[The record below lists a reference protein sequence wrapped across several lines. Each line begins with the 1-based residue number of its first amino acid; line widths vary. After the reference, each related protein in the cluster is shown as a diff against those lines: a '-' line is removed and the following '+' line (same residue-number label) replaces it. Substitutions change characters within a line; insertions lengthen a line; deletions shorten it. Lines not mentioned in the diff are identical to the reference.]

1 MLSIKNNQDKLDFS
15 ISCGGNMRDS
25 DGNFIPVRIEEHS
38 AQLSK
43 NRGAAYQKA
52 FSRGLINVLSC
63 TTTMEMGIDLG
74 DLSCIYL
81 TNLPPDIANYRQR
94 AGRAG
99 RRAGSTAYVL
109 TMLGTQQYSDNYFF
123 EHAEKMLFAPVR
135 PPRIYLENP
144 VYRAR
149 HLRAEA
155 LHQFLQWNQ
164 NQLLDKIEPDG
175 GQNVECKA
183 ERTAY
188 FFHGVFSSYDRQR
201 HHYCIST
208 VFHPLKKRLS
218 AWLAE
223 NPQVPRLDQDLNYDP
238 AKDLVW
244 QLTEGTECPLPQQ
257 DRNNPEEVRKL
268 GGIREIEHGGLTCS
282 LDEKLKQFLQCL
294 GINNEPHSGDCVGKD
309 AHAYLQNDQTI
320 TQLCTNKILPKYGF
334 PVDLIKL
341 RANDADGFT
350 SETSELQRSRDI
362 GIYEYAPGMQVAVDK
377 RIIESEKPLI
387 FMDGRFQAATPERS
401 QWFQCSNK
409 YCKQVYTDVRTEC
422 AICHAQCNAFSV
434 TRPDAFRA
442 KRARFVSVDGYINQE
457 KGTPYLATTSDF
469 NYGEMKEVIPGALRT
484 TLIRGGEIIFLNR
497 GKEER
502 GFEWE
507 SDRDAEGNQQQIGP
521 AALYQKINT
530 DVVYWAL
537 PNNIQWSWETQG
549 QEADME
555 RRIKAIR
562 SAAEALQIAIT
573 KVLQIR
579 DSEIRTFLRNDNRV
593 QGPLGIVIF
602 DTTPG
607 GSGILSNLV
616 ISDEVDDAANN
627 RRRSIIAEIIKTAI
641 EICRGCSCNADFD
654 PNLKPVH
661 INEWL
666 NDRNGKRPSASC
678 YKCLRSYQ
686 NQYFHDSLDRFDAMV
701 VLRTMLPENQ
711 LDTLINLPEENPV
724 PTARQET
731 PEADAESPDQTALP
745 ELPDGFIPMQE
756 EYEPIGA
763 RCFMRNG
770 QIIVFSAND
779 RRENILG
786 IEEE

>member
-1 MLSIKNNQDKLDFS
+1 MSAFGCMVFQ
-15 ISCGGNMRDS
+15 
-25 DGNFIPVRIEEHS
+25 FIRIFIDREKE
-38 AQLSK
+38 
-43 NRGAAYQKA
+43 RAAYQRA

-81 TNLPPDIANYRQR
+81 TNLPPDVSNYRQR

-109 TMLGTQQYSDNYFF
+109 TMLGTQKYSDNYYF
-123 EHAEKMLFAPVR
+123 EHAEEMLFAPVR

-155 LHQFLQWNQ
+155 LHLFLQWNQ
-164 NQLLDKIEPDG
+164 NRGALAKIAPAG
-175 GQNVECKA
+175 GQDVECKA
-183 ERTAY
+183 ARTAY
-188 FFHGVFSSYDRQR
+188 FFHGVISSYDRVG
-201 HHYCIST
+201 HHYRIST
-208 VFHPLKKRLS
+208 VFHPLKERLA

-244 QLTEGTECPLPQQ
+244 QLTEGTTCPLPLG
-257 DRNNPEEVRKL
+257 DRDNPEKVREL
-268 GGIREIEHGGLTCS
+268 GGIREIEPGGLTCS
-282 LDEKLKQFLQCL
+282 LDEKLRDFLQNL
-294 GINNEPHSGDCVGKD
+294 LQNRHGINDPLPNNNLVGRVVGRD

-334 PVDLIKL
+334 PVDLIEL
-341 RANDADGFT
+341 QANDADGFT
-350 SETSELQRSRDI
+350 SETNELQRSRDI

-387 FMDGRFQAATPERS
+387 FVDGTFQAATPENH
-401 QWFQCSNK
+401 QWSQCSNK
-409 YCKQVYTDVRTEC
+409 YCKQVYTDGSATC
-422 AICHAQCNAFSV
+422 PICHAQCNAFSV

-442 KRARFVSVDGYINQE
+442 KRARFVGVDGYINQE

-469 NYGEMKEVIPGALRT
+469 NYNGMTAVIEGNGAAMKT

-497 GKEER
+497 GR
-502 GFEWE
+502 GDEGFQWRP
-507 SDRDAEGNQQQIGP
+507 DDDGNQQQNGNQQQIGP
-521 AALYQKINT
+521 SALYQKINT

-537 PNNIQWSWETQG
+537 PDNIRWTWETQG
-549 QEADME
+549 QMVNMKDRME

-579 DSEIRTFLRNDNRV
+579 DSEIRTFLKNDNRPY
-593 QGPLGIVIF
+593 GPLGIVIF

-616 ISDEVDDAANN
+616 ISNEVDAAANA
-627 RRRSIIAEIIKTAI
+627 RRRSKIAEIIKTAI
-641 EICRGCSCNADFD
+641 EICRGCTCNAEYDS
-654 PNLKPVH
+654 NWRPVH

-666 NDRNGKRPSASC
+666 NDPNEKRPSASC
-678 YKCLRSYQ
+678 YKCLRSYK
-686 NQYFHDSLDRFDAMV
+686 NQYFHDSLDRFDAMA
-701 VLRTMLPENQ
+701 VLRAMIPEDR
-711 LDTLINLPEENPV
+711 LDELINQPEGNPV
-724 PTARQET
+724 PAARQEIRG
-731 PEADAESPDQTALP
+731 ADPVQPQTTAAAAVTNN
-745 ELPDGFIPMQE
+745 GFIP
-756 EYEPIGA
+756 
-763 RCFMRNG
+763 
-770 QIIVFSAND
+770 
-779 RRENILG
+779 L
-786 IEEE
+786 